1 MTEHFIFAQHLIKSK
16 IHLKLSQLFFGDL
29 LILAKLLVLRLVD
42 EDDPVSLQ
50 ERLRQQTLRE
60 GRKSGLDHRQV
71 DAVDG
76 DVVARRALAGRLS
89 SAVDGDGARD
99 VADRNIVAVFLN
111 LHFLFRGDLKNICNL
126 FQSLDKFSWGSKA
139 KWAKTQ
145 RQGPCVNKKAA
156 VCTNPSPEKSGA
168 ALLTFD
174 I

>member
-1 MTEHFIFAQHLIKSK
+1 MIKFK
-16 IHLKLSQLFFGDL
+16 RNHLKLPELFFGDL

-50 ERLRQQTLRE
+50 ERLGQQTLRE

-111 LHFLFRGDLKNICNL
+111 FNLLFRGKNGNKL
-126 FQSLDKFSWGSKA
+126 ENGAVVEAQQQRAHLL
-139 KWAKTQ
+139 TQ
-145 RQGPCVNKKAA
+145 R
-156 VCTNPSPEKSGA
+156 
-168 ALLTFD
+168 
-174 I
+174 

>member
-42 EDDPVSLQ
+42 EDDPMSLQ
-50 ERLRQQTLRE
+50 ERLGQQTLGE

-111 LHFLFRGDLKNICNL
+111 LHFLFRGDLK
-126 FQSLDKFSWGSKA
+126 K
-139 KWAKTQ
+139 
-145 RQGPCVNKKAA
+145 
-156 VCTNPSPEKSGA
+156 
-168 ALLTFD
+168 
-174 I
+174 